1 MRLYRFAVLVVL
13 LSTQALAQSA
23 PSFKPAEVRKQC
35 KQFRETVKI
44 ADDVARFG
52 QLVDGANAETQKAIE
67 AGDFA
72 AARESKKQLLDSMQ
86 KLSRAYNR
94 AIEAQIYFAQFTAHM
109 KELPKAEMEKM
120 VPHMT
125 DCLFA
130 LKELDEAKS
139 TPSEEGATADT
150 ATK

>member
-1 MRLYRFAVLVVL
+1 M
-13 LSTQALAQSA
+13 
-23 PSFKPAEVRKQC
+23 
-35 KQFRETVKI
+35 KI
-44 ADDVARFG
+44 ADEVARFG

-67 AGDFA
+67 AGDFVT
-72 AARESKKQLLDSMQ
+72 ARESKKKLLDSMQ
-86 KLSRAYNR
+86 KLSRAYDR
-94 AIEAQIYFAQFTAHM
+94 AIEAQIYFAQFTAHL
-109 KELPKAEMEKM
+109 KALPKAEMEKM